1 MGEFRLHALA
11 INEVRDVFGADD
23 VLAAKLRN
31 WALEAFPTPA
41 QPDRHVGRNHL
52 FRRARRRPHIVMHR
66 AGSPTERTADDLL
79 EGRFVAPNE
88 LVKSWRVLDLWL
100 EKLSWGTLTTSCT
113 RREYDALEF
122 ELARAGVPSYLGL
135 NRLFG
140 GDPQI
145 PLRPAPG
152 MRVGYSRASHVEATC
167 TALDRAIPYLSDD
180 NAQSIR
186 TLVDFLEQFPSWYE
200 EARAAGRPRPDLII
214 LRHEDPATLAVVPSV
229 STPGSGILP
238 TRSAS

>member
-23 VLAAKLRN
+23 VLAAKLRS

-100 EKLSWGTLTTSCT
+100 S
-113 RREYDALEF
+113 
-122 ELARAGVPSYLGL
+122 
-135 NRLFG
+135 
-140 GDPQI
+140 
-145 PLRPAPG
+145 
-152 MRVGYSRASHVEATC
+152 
-167 TALDRAIPYLSDD
+167 
-180 NAQSIR
+180 
-186 TLVDFLEQFPSWYE
+186 
-200 EARAAGRPRPDLII
+200 LIHI
-214 LRHEDPATLAVVPSV
+214 
-229 STPGSGILP
+229 
-238 TRSAS
+238 

>member
-1 MGEFRLHALA
+1 
-11 INEVRDVFGADD
+11 
-23 VLAAKLRN
+23 
-31 WALEAFPTPA
+31 
-41 QPDRHVGRNHL
+41 
-52 FRRARRRPHIVMHR
+52 
-66 AGSPTERTADDLL
+66 
-79 EGRFVAPNE
+79 
-88 LVKSWRVLDLWL
+88 
-100 EKLSWGTLTTSCT
+100 
-113 RREYDALEF
+113 
-122 ELARAGVPSYLGL
+122 
-135 NRLFG
+135 
-140 GDPQI
+140 
-145 PLRPAPG
+145 